1 MPDPSSPLD
10 DLTRL
15 GLPAGAPIDALKPAW
30 RRAVSALHPDRN
42 GPQADR
48 ELAEVNAAFQR
59 LQAFERRHGR
69 LPGHRDAPPRPSP
82 SSRRGSPRWMVGSL
96 AIAAAA
102 LILWPQSHP
111 GDGPNRPG
119 DEGAMDDSAPPPAV
133 ASYPASIG
141 LPPDRLEVGL
151 APEAVELLAGPP
163 LFRSAERWEYGP
175 SEVRFTDGKVSGW
188 YSSALRPLPVG
199 DTPSF
204 PVPNHH

>member
-1 MPDPSSPLD
+1 MSDPFSPLD

-15 GLPAGAPIDALKPAW
+15 GLPPGAPLDALKPAW

-42 GPQADR
+42 GPEADR

-59 LQAFERRHGR
+59 LQAFERRYGR
-69 LPGHRDAPPRPSP
+69 LPGHRDAPLRPNPSP
-82 SSRRGSPRWMVGSL
+82 RRGSPRWMVGSL

-102 LILWPQSHP
+102 LILWPQAQP
-111 GDGPNRPG
+111 VDDPTRLG
-119 DEGAMDDSAPPPAV
+119 DEGAMDAWVPPPAV
-133 ASYPASIG
+133 ASSPAGIG
-141 LPPDRLEVGL
+141 LPTDRLRVGL
-151 APEAVELLAGPP
+151 DPEAVERLAGPP

-204 PVPNHH
+204 PAHDHH

>member
-1 MPDPSSPLD
+1 VPDPSSPFD

-42 GPQADR
+42 GPEADR
-48 ELAEVNAAFQR
+48 KLAEVNAAFQR

-69 LPGHRDAPPRPSP
+69 LPGHRDTAPRPSP
-82 SSRRGSPRWMVGSL
+82 SVRRGSPRWVVGGV
-96 AIAAAA
+96 AIAAAV
-102 LILWPQSHP
+102 LILWPQSHSI
-111 GDGPNRPG
+111 DGAPRLR
-119 DEGAMDDSAPPPAV
+119 DHGAIDALPPPTAAV
-133 ASYPASIG
+133 SHPAAIG
-141 LPPDRLEVGL
+141 LPTDRLRAGL
-151 APEAVELLAGPP
+151 DAEAVERLAGPP

-199 DTPSF
+199 DTPTF
-204 PVPNHH
+204 PAPEHR